1 MEYKK
6 PMRKESVGSQ
16 YYAFN
21 KSDVNGNFDPSQYED
36 TIKTDTVKQ
45 IGTTENGESQPIYSS
60 GQVYDTVSE
69 TSYIDLA
76 VEVVAFD
83 VNDLARMRGDE
94 ADSSGLMTSG
104 KNVSRPFFA
113 YGKVV
118 KKTNNNF
125 KYEWFPKC
133 QLLENTDDISTK
145 EESFSEQN
153 DTVTIRCYA
162 YDDLGN
168 KKNYVDSEA
177 KNFPAGLTEEKF
189 FKKPIIT
196 KEDLVALTNPSTEE
210 QTSTEEN
217 PGEQEKEGA

>member
-21 KSDVNGNFDPSQYED
+21 KPDVNGNFDPSQYED

-94 ADSSGLMTSG
+94 ADPSGLMTSG

-177 KNFPAGLTEEKF
+177 KNFPVGLTEEKF
-189 FKKPIIT
+189 FKKPIVT

-210 QTSTEEN
+210 QNPTEEN